1 MSRKEGETSSAK
13 ITMVFALMIFILIFL
28 TMGIAVGEAAA
39 SHNNAL
45 AELVFSDQ
53 ELPETT
59 PDALREQILWMR
71 EEVKQL
77 EILAQ
82 AGDASTEEAEES
94 TLGKPDLL
102 RMQAYFY
109 VLFFGEV
116 SEQVPLKSFYA
127 CFAAEDVEKV
137 EQNLAR
143 LLNRPVSEAE
153 SANAGEL
160 YHRLQY
166 GFSLPASGVHF
177 DDWVNQLPGDGSLLS
192 GTDGICCPIGV
203 NWRSVVSSEFGMRR
217 DPITGKM
224 KGHGGIDLAVPTGT
238 EVHCAWDGSVQAVR
252 YSKTGYGYHV
262 IVSHGNGLVT
272 LYAHCSKLLVK
283 EGQRV
288 KAGTVIALSGSTG
301 KSTGPHLHFE
311 VRMNGEQQ
319 NPRKYL
325 P

>member
-1 MSRKEGETSSAK
+1 
-13 ITMVFALMIFILIFL
+13 
-28 TMGIAVGEAAA
+28 MGIAVGEAAA

-45 AELVFSDQ
+45 AELVFSAQ

-59 PDALREQILWMR
+59 PDALRKQILWMR

-77 EILAQ
+77 EGL
-82 AGDASTEEAEES
+82 TEAEEKAAEETS
-94 TLGKPDLL
+94 LGKPDLL

-109 VLFFGEV
+109 VLFFGDV
-116 SEQVPLKSFYA
+116 SECVPLESFYA

-166 GFSLPASGVHF
+166 GFSLPASGDVF
-177 DDWVNQLPGDGSLLS
+177 DDWVNQLPGNTSLLF
-192 GTDGICCPIGV
+192 GTDGICCPIGCQLEKRCIFRI
-203 NWRSVVSSEFGMRR
+203 WYAQRSRHRR
-217 DPITGKM
+217 EERTWWD
-224 KGHGGIDLAVPTGT
+224 DLAVPTGT
-238 EVHCAWDGSVQAVR
+238 EVCCAWDGAVQAVR
-252 YSKTGYGYHV
+252 CSKTGYGYHV
-262 IVSHGNGLVT
+262 IVSHENGLVT

-283 EGQRV
+283 EGQQI

-311 VRMNGEQQ
+311 VRVNGEQQ

>member
-1 MSRKEGETSSAK
+1 MSWKEGETSSAK
-13 ITMVFALMIFILIFL
+13 ITMVFALMIFLLIFL

-53 ELPETT
+53 ALPETT

-71 EEVKQL
+71 GELKQL
-77 EILAQ
+77 EILAEAEEES
-82 AGDASTEEAEES
+82 AGDAEEAA
-94 TLGKPDLL
+94 LGKPDLL

-109 VLFFGEV
+109 VLFFGDAAER
-116 SEQVPLKSFYA
+116 VPLESFYA
-127 CFAAEDVEKV
+127 CFAAEDVEKI

-166 GFSLPASGVHF
+166 GFSLPASGDVF
-177 DDWVNQLPGDGSLLS
+177 DDWVNQLPGEEDIMS
-192 GTDGICCPIGV
+192 GTNGICCPIGV
-203 NWRSVVSSEFGMRR
+203 NWRSVVSSEFGVRK
-217 DPITGKM
+217 DPITGKP

-238 EVHCAWDGSVQAVR
+238 AVHCAWDGTIQAVR

-262 IVSHGNGLVT
+262 IVSHGDGLVT
-272 LYAHCSKLLVK
+272 LYAHCSRLLVK
-283 EGQRV
+283 EGQQV

-311 VRMNGEQQ
+311 VRVNGEQQ

>member
-1 MSRKEGETSSAK
+1 MSRKEGEISSAK
-13 ITMVFALMIFILIFL
+13 ITMVFALMLGILIFL

-71 EEVKQL
+71 EELKQL
-77 EILAQ
+77 EILA
-82 AGDASTEEAEES
+82 EAEEEAAEE
-94 TLGKPDLL
+94 KPDLL

-109 VLFFGEV
+109 VLFFGDAAER
-116 SEQVPLKSFYA
+116 VPLESFYA
-127 CFAAEDVEKV
+127 CFAAEDVEKI

-166 GFSLPASGVHF
+166 GFSLPASGDVF
-177 DDWVNQLPGDGSLLS
+177 DDWVNQLPGEDDLLS
-192 GTDGICCPIGV
+192 GTDGIYCPIGV
-203 NWRSVVSSEFGMRR
+203 NWRTVVSSEFGVRK
-217 DPITGKM
+217 DPMTGKP

-238 EVHCAWDGSVQAVR
+238 EVHCAWDGTVQAVR

-262 IVSHGNGLVT
+262 IVSHGDGLVT

-283 EGQRV
+283 EGQQV
-288 KAGTVIALSGSTG
+288 KAGTVLALSGSTG

-311 VRMNGEQQ
+311 VRVNGEQQ

>member
-13 ITMVFALMIFILIFL
+13 ITMVFALLIGILIFL

-59 PDALREQILWMR
+59 PDALRKQILWMR

-77 EILAQ
+77 EIL
-82 AGDASTEEAEES
+82 TEAEEEAAP
-94 TLGKPDLL
+94 GKPDLL

-116 SEQVPLKSFYA
+116 SECVPLESFYG
-127 CFAAEDVEKV
+127 CFTAEDVEKM
-137 EQNLAR
+137 ERELAR
-143 LLNRPVSEAE
+143 LLNRPVSEVE

-177 DDWVNQLPGDGSLLS
+177 DDWVNQLPGDDSLLS
-192 GTDGICCPIGV
+192 GTNGICCPIGA
-203 NWRSVVSSEFGMRR
+203 NWKSVVSSEFGRRR
-217 DPITGKM
+217 DPMTGKP

-238 EVHCAWDGSVQAVR
+238 EVRCAWDGAVQAVR

-283 EGQRV
+283 EGQQV
-288 KAGTVIALSGSTG
+288 KAGTVVALSGSTG

-311 VRMNGEQQ
+311 VRVNGEQQ

>member
-13 ITMVFALMIFILIFL
+13 ITLVFALLIGILIFL

-45 AELVFSDQ
+45 AELVFSAQ

-59 PDALREQILWMR
+59 PDALRKQILWMR

-77 EILAQ
+77 EGL
-82 AGDASTEEAEES
+82 TEAEEKAAEETS
-94 TLGKPDLL
+94 LGKPDLL

-109 VLFFGEV
+109 VLFFGDV
-116 SEQVPLKSFYA
+116 SECVPLESFYA
-127 CFAAEDVEKV
+127 CFAAEDVKKV

-166 GFSLPASGVHF
+166 GFSLPASGDVF
-177 DDWVNQLPGDGSLLS
+177 DDWVNQLPGNTSLLS
-192 GTDGICCPIGV
+192 GTDGICCPIGA
-203 NWRSVVSSEFGMRR
+203 NWRSVVSSEFGMRK
-217 DPITGKM
+217 DPVTGER

-238 EVHCAWDGSVQAVR
+238 EVCCAWDGAVQAVR
-252 YSKTGYGYHV
+252 CSKTGYGYHV
-262 IVSHGNGLVT
+262 IVSHENGLVT

-283 EGQRV
+283 EGQQI

-311 VRMNGEQQ
+311 VRVNGEQQ